1 MEQGTGTI
9 KYLLYARKS
18 SEQEDRQVL
27 SIESQKSEVETLA
40 KREGLEI
47 VGRFEESY
55 SAKDPGRKIFN
66 QVKNK
71 LRKAKLTLFLLGI
84 RIDSQETP

>member
-40 KREGLEI
+40 KKEGLEI
-47 VGRFEESY
+47 VDRFEESY

-66 QVKNK
+66 QVINYI
-71 LRKAKLTLFLLGI
+71 I
-84 RIDSQETP
+84 RLDLNSIIFC